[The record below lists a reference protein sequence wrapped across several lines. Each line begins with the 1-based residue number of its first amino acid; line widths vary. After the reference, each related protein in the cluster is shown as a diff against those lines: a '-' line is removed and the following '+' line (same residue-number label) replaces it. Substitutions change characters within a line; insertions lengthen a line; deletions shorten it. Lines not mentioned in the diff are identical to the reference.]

1 MAKLINIDKTN
12 FIDAN
17 IERYASDKISQY
29 SRYLDQS
36 HIFCTYYPINKIM
49 SRVDKGL
56 GNTYSYHGS
65 DSSLRYNKV
74 KNLPLFNVPE
84 LKPELEYDENGTDIN
99 LDISGVTLLPNTIKP
114 NAGDYVLITLPG
126 AREFLFIVK
135 SFEYNTIQSNDYYQ
149 ISLEIKDIG
158 TNLEKKKFD
167 GLIVDT
173 FETIYENIGTED
185 NCFIRTDDITKL
197 EAIVSL
203 ITEIK
208 DMYMNN
214 YWDDKLGCFTVK
226 YYDGLNYFYDF
237 ILSMF
242 IMKSEIFYEVDNPKT
257 IMLVNLDNG
266 ENSEK
271 LFNRTIFYSVLN
283 GNTDY
288 LSKDLYY
295 YTRNIYSSSSI
306 FNIYNYPCH
315 TIELVMLRYVSKNS
329 GFKEY
334 FSHELIECIIDP
346 ENHPF
351 DKIYEKE
358 PIDPIEIK
366 PLPYPKI
373 LERDE
378 RMIPDVEYKLASDN
392 TNDDNISVDG
402 DTEENTGTESGD
414 NGITDGETDDNNE
427 IESGDNEIVDGDSD
441 ENANGNDSNIVTE
454 STGTLLNV
462 TRTVATESENN
473 SITAEDA
480 IENETEY
487 TEPKPLYIPT
497 SNDNMDVESLVLES
511 KPEPKPVTIY
521 DKPIECN
528 DIEKEITWRYKDVD
542 YLELILYNYLINND
556 QEIDRKKLVPY
567 LLNNDLHSYYYLPII
582 IFILKKKYDK
592 YFIKTEY

>member
-65 DSSLRYNKV
+65 NSSLRYNKV

-126 AREFLFIVK
+126 AKEFLFIVK

-149 ISLEIKDIG
+149 ISLEIKDVG

-167 GLIVDT
+167 GLIVDA

-185 NCFIRTDDITKL
+185 NCFIRTEDITKL

-315 TIELVMLRYVSKNS
+315 TIELVMLKYVSKNN

-351 DKIYEKE
+351 DRIYEKE
-358 PIDPIEIK
+358 PIEPIEIK

-392 TNDDNISVDG
+392 INDDNISVDG

-414 NGITDGETDDNNE
+414 NGITDGEIDDNNE
-427 IESGDNEIVDGDSD
+427 TESGDNEIVDGDSD
-441 ENANGNDSNIVTE
+441 ENTNGNDSNIVTE

-462 TRTVATESENN
+462 TRTVATDSENN
-473 SITAEDA
+473 SITDEDV

-511 KPEPKPVTIY
+511 EPEPKPVTIY

-567 LLNNDLHSYYYLPII
+567 LVNNDLHSYYYLPII

>member
-126 AREFLFIVK
+126 AKEFLFIVK

-295 YTRNIYSSSSI
+295 YTRDIYSSSSI

-315 TIELVMLRYVSKNS
+315 TIELVTLRYVSKNS

-351 DKIYEKE
+351 DRIYEKE
-358 PIDPIEIK
+358 PIEPIEIK

-392 TNDDNISVDG
+392 INDDNISVDG

-414 NGITDGETDDNNE
+414 NGITDGEIDDNNE
-427 IESGDNEIVDGDSD
+427 TESGDNEIVDGDSD
-441 ENANGNDSNIVTE
+441 ENTNGNDSNIVTE

-462 TRTVATESENN
+462 TRTVATDSENN
-473 SITAEDA
+473 SISDEDV

-511 KPEPKPVTIY
+511 EPEPKPVTIY

>member
-1 MAKLINIDKTN
+1 MATLINIDKTN

-36 HIFCTYYPINKIM
+36 HIFCTYFPINKIS

-65 DSSLRYNKV
+65 NSSLRYNKV

-84 LKPELEYDENGTDIN
+84 LKPEIEYDETGTDIN

-114 NAGDYVLITLPG
+114 NAGDYVLISLPG
-126 AREFLFIVK
+126 AKEFLFIVK

-158 TNLEKKKFD
+158 TDLEKKKFD

-185 NCFIRTDDITKL
+185 SCFIRTDDIPKL

-214 YWDDKLGCFTVK
+214 FWDDKLGCFTVK

-242 IMKSEIFYEVDNPKT
+242 IMKSEIFYESNNPKT
-257 IMLVNLDNG
+257 IMLVNLDVG

-271 LFNRTIFYSVLN
+271 LFNRTVFYAVLN
-283 GNTDY
+283 GTTDY

-295 YTRNIYSSSSI
+295 YTRGIYSSSSI
-306 FNIYNYPCH
+306 FNIYDYPTH
-315 TIELVMLRYVSKNS
+315 TIELVILNYASKNS
-329 GFKEY
+329 AFMEY
-334 FSHELIECIIDP
+334 FSHELIECILDP

-358 PIDPIEIK
+358 PIEPIKIN
-366 PLPYPKI
+366 PLPYPTV
-373 LERDE
+373 LERVE
-378 RMIPDVEYKLASDN
+378 KTIPDVEYKIVVNADESDN
-392 TNDDNISVDG
+392 NSSDENIETELPSESDD
-402 DTEENTGTESGD
+402 
-414 NGITDGETDDNNE
+414 NE
-427 IESGDNEIVDGDSD
+427 IEEGSENIESGNE
-441 ENANGNDSNIVTE
+441 TE
-454 STGTLLNV
+454 STGTLLNI
-462 TRTVATESENN
+462 TRTSSTDSDVTSSEN
-473 SITAEDA
+473 SIIIDDEELD
-480 IENETEY
+480 EY
-487 TEPKPLYIPT
+487 IEPKSIYIPL
-497 SNDNMDVESLVLES
+497 SNQNQDVESVVIDS
-511 KPEPKPVTIY
+511 DPEPKPVTIY
-521 DKPIECN
+521 DVQNEQT
-528 DIEKEITWRYKDVD
+528 DIEKEIPWKYKDVD
-542 YLELILYNYLINND
+542 YLELILYNYLINED
-556 QEIDRKKLVPY
+556 QEIERKKLVPY
-567 LLNNDLHSYYYLPII
+567 LLNTDLHSYYHLPII
-582 IFILKKKYDK
+582 IFILRKKYDK